1 MKYLGIDFGTKRVG
15 LAVSDEDGIVAFP
28 RKIIDA
34 HGAFG
39 TIVDMLASEGIQAIV
54 VGSSLAQSGQPNP
67 IETEIK
73 KFCSDI
79 EAHTGLPVLRQ
90 NELFS
95 SIEAIRHH
103 FDVKPIANPRR
114 TGKDIPAH
122 DDSAAAI
129 ILQRYLDSQ
138 SPMALQTGET
148 LAD

>member
-15 LAVSDEDGIVAFP
+15 LAVSDENGLIAFP

-39 TIVDMLASEGIQAIV
+39 VVVDLLMKEKIGAIV
-54 VGSSLAQSGQPNP
+54 VGNSLAQNGMPNP
-67 IETEIK
+67 VEAEIK

-95 SIEAIRHH
+95 SLEAIRHH
-103 FDVKPIANPRR
+103 FDIKPIANPRR

-138 SPMALQTGET
+138 NPAALQTGET